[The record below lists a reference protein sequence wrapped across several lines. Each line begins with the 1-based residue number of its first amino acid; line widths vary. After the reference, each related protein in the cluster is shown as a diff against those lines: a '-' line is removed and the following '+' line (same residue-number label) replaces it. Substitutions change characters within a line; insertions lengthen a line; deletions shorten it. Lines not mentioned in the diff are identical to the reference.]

1 MATEGALHAVNQ
13 RDLGIVLPTT
23 IKKGIFFRA
32 SMQHTLPGGV
42 NETVTVTVLDL
53 RRYPA
58 THFCFERRS
67 NLLHAV

>member
-53 RRYPA
+53 RRYT
-58 THFCFERRS
+58 THFRFERRS
-67 NLLHAV
+67 NLLHTV

>member
-32 SMQHTLPGGV
+32 SMQYTLPGGV

-53 RRYPA
+53 RRY
-58 THFCFERRS
+58 FERRS